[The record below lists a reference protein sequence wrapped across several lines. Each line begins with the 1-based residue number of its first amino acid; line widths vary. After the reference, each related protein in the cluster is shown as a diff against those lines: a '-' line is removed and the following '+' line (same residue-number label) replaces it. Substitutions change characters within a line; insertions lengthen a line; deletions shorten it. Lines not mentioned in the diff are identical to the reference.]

1 MSTKTISKRVALAT
15 VVALGAGVLSLV
27 SVSSASATANAAV
40 GTAGPTAVAGV
51 MNIGTATNVT
61 GSGVT
66 DVTSLAN
73 AGTNSAS
80 FGLLS
85 VSDIA
90 GASAGVAGTTQTAT
104 LTSSGSL
111 VLYTGTAATGSA
123 NANNYAVFVVSGGTI
138 SSAAATAT
146 TPSIAYN
153 ASLTA
158 AAVSS
163 SATTPVGAV
172 IVKPNAGVS
181 TMTVQMYNGSTSTFA
196 SATAAA
202 NSPTSGTLNGAVTV
216 SIAATSTSGT
226 LSLTNSK
233 IVYNSSTSG
242 STTEA
247 NSVGIGTSD
256 YATVQYA
263 EVILRD
269 AYSVTLPT
277 GGYVTASATNGA
289 YVALATSGAANSN
302 ASAGTASTSFMA
314 TAGTNMGMTVG
325 AGALAA
331 TGGSTVVTV
340 SYNGTVLGTKAFT
353 FTGKIAKVVLTNQ
366 SNGVVGGT
374 GTPNQVGLKLYD
386 GSGNA
391 ITFASATA
399 GTTAYPL
406 AITKDTNGFKALGAG
421 MGTINLPTSSTGG
434 FITYTCTQT
443 VTDVAQVDYSNA
455 DGTVVVSN
463 QAPMSCSGNAY
474 TYTAALDKASYTPGE
489 IATLK
494 VTFKDSTGALANDL
508 ATGISGGTT
517 ATTPSISGGN
527 LTAVTA
533 PTSTDATVNGVATY
547 KFIVGVSTGSYQLI
561 ASFPTVN
568 ANAVASAQT
577 VSYKVADGSTSLN
590 DVLKGI
596 VSLIA
601 SINKQIAAL
610 AKLVTKK

>member
-27 SVSSASATANAAV
+27 SVSSASATANAAA

-51 MNIGTATNVT
+51 MNIGTAANVS
-61 GSGVT
+61 GAGVT

-85 VSDIA
+85 ASDIA
-90 GASAGVAGTTQTAT
+90 GSAAGVAGTTQTAT

-111 VLYTGTAATGSA
+111 VLYTGIAASGSA
-123 NANNYAVFVVSGGTI
+123 NANNYAVFVVTGGTI
-138 SSAAATAT
+138 SSAVATT
-146 TPSIAYN
+146 STPSIAYN
-153 ASLTA
+153 SSLTA

-163 SATTPVGAV
+163 SAATPVGAV
-172 IVKPNAGVS
+172 VVKPNAGVS

-196 SATAAA
+196 SAAAA
-202 NSPTSGTLNGAVTV
+202 AGSPTSGTLNGAVTV
-216 SIAATSTSGT
+216 SVAATSLSGT

-233 IVYNSSTSG
+233 IVYNSSTTG

-263 EVILRD
+263 EVILKD
-269 AYSVTLPT
+269 AYGVVVPT
-277 GGYVTASATNGA
+277 GGYLTASATNGA

-302 ASAGTASTSFMA
+302 ASAGTASTSFVA
-314 TAGTNMGMTVG
+314 NAGTNVGMTVG

-374 GTPNQVGLKLYD
+374 GVPNQVGLKLYD
-386 GSGNA
+386 ASGNA

-406 AITKDTNGFKALGAG
+406 AISKDANGFKALGAG
-421 MGTINLPTSSTGG
+421 MGTINLPTSTTGG

-443 VTDVAQVDYSNA
+443 VTDAAQVDYSNA
-455 DGTVVVSN
+455 DGTVIVSN

-533 PTSTDATVNGVATY
+533 PTSADATTNGVAIY